1 MFAAS
6 PAPVIGAH
14 DGERIHEPILDA
26 HPHACALGG
35 IVLLEVAIW
44 NEETGE
50 EGTHL
55 QSIPCRRC
63 AEAPENGNSFSTGAS

>member
-1 MFAAS
+1 MT
-6 PAPVIGAH
+6 
-14 DGERIHEPILDA
+14 ETRIHEPILDA

>member
-1 MFAAS
+1 MT
-6 PAPVIGAH
+6 
-14 DGERIHEPILDA
+14 ETRIHEPILDA

-50 EGTHL
+50 EET
-55 QSIPCRRC
+55 QVRDP
-63 AEAPENGNSFSTGAS
+63 